1 MLTALTIIFT
11 IMQLFL
17 PSWLGIVVL
26 LLQVILPDAI
36 PTMDE
41 AVSVSIWLV
50 RTIRA
55 MTRNNRVTGENWND

>member
-50 RTIRA
+50 RTIRT
-55 MTRNNRVTGENWND
+55 MTRNNRITGENWND